1 MPKTKSF
8 FIIFLIATIFSI
20 CHCEKRSDTAIQP
33 LSSRSSTTCAEPR
46 SNLKDPG
53 SSAGMTRLDN
63 KKNKTYHF
71 LHFGTTIQVTLS
83 PEENNLTPDTIK
95 QIDNLL
101 ETLHYKWHPWREGN
115 LKTLNNKLATL
126 KPFETSEE
134 NIKIIKLSQDLYTQ
148 SQGYFNPAIGRLVNL
163 WGFHSDNPNDQ
174 LFGTTES
181 SNKQK
186 SHNLE
191 KILKKL
197 PTPDDIKIQNNTVTN
212 TNPYLQLDISGFI
225 KADASLQ
232 IKQIL
237 LDHNIHHALI
247 NIGGDIYA
255 VGYKHHKNKQPWIVA
270 VKTKDNNYIKLK
282 LTTNQ
287 AIATSGTYARQY
299 QELNTKSV
307 NHHIINPK
315 TGEPSQG
322 FYSATVI
329 HTNPYIAD
337 AAATAL
343 LIAKDDYQ
351 KIAKAMGV
359 EKYILLDNTNKIISE
374 NIKDNIID

>member
-1 MPKTKSF
+1 MFKIKPF
-8 FIIFLIATIFSI
+8 FIIFLVVIILFSYHGKTRNNVTIESQSSI
-20 CHCEKRSDTAIQP
+20 MRT
-33 LSSRSSTTCAEPR
+33 EPG
-46 SNLKDPG
+46 SNLKD
-53 SSAGMTRLDN
+53 SISLAGMRKSHTKN
-63 KKNKTYHF
+63 NKTYHF

-83 PEENNLTPDTIK
+83 PEENNLAPVIIK
-95 QIDNLL
+95 QIDQLL

-115 LKTLNNKLATL
+115 LKNLNNKLATL
-126 KPFETSEE
+126 QPFETTDE
-134 NIKIIKLSQDLYTQ
+134 NIKIIKLSQEFHTQ
-148 SQGYFNPAIGRLVNL
+148 SQGYFNPAIGKLINL
-163 WGFHSDNPNDQ
+163 WGFHNDNPNDQ
-174 LFGTTES
+174 LFGSTES

-197 PTPDDIKIQNNTVTN
+197 PTPHDIKIQNTTVIN

-237 LDHNIHHALI
+237 LDHNIHDALI

-255 VGYKHHKNKQPWIVA
+255 IGYKYPKTKQPWIVA

-282 LTTNQ
+282 LSNNQ

-299 QELNTKSV
+299 QELNTKLV
-307 NHHIINPK
+307 NHHIIDPK

-322 FYSATVI
+322 FYSVTVI
-329 HTNPYIAD
+329 HHNPYIAD
-337 AAATAL
+337 AAATAI
-343 LIAKDDYQ
+343 LIAKDEYK
-351 KIAKAMGV
+351 KIAESMGV
-359 EKYILLDNTNKIISE
+359 EKYILLENTNKIISE
-374 NIKDNIID
+374 SIQANLIN